1 MAKVTFQ
8 TQSRRATHSS
18 SPGEKTESKP
28 RLLIAATVST
38 TLGAFLLPFARHYR
52 RLGWQVDAIASG
64 ASKCEDCASNFDRV
78 WDIEWSRNPADIFG
92 VLSGLRRVR
101 KIVTD
106 GDYDIVHVHTPVA
119 AFVVRAALRKRGRR
133 PLVVYTAHGF
143 HFHPAGSAWK
153 NAIFEGLERLA
164 GKWTDALITINEE
177 DFESAKRLQ
186 IVHVD
191 RLFFMPGI
199 GIDLT
204 SYSKDVVSKE
214 QLHMLRDELALH
226 QSGRIFLQ
234 VAEFL
239 PNKRHCDT
247 LRAFSYLKTP
257 ATLLLA
263 GPGPKQSEMQELARQ
278 LGIADR
284 VRFLGPRRDIPA
296 LMRLA
301 DVVLLTSEREGL
313 PRSVMEAMAM
323 GKPVIGSD
331 IRGIRDLLRDG
342 RGKLFPVGDLN
353 SLAAMMTALAQD
365 PNAREKFGATGRKA
379 IVNYDI
385 KTVLSHHD
393 DVYERL
399 LAFDDG
405 TRRKT

>member
-1 MAKVTFQ
+1 MVMFQ

-28 RLLIAATVST
+28 RLLIATTVSM
-38 TLGAFLLPFARHYR
+38 TLRAFLLPFAKHYR
-52 RLGWQVDAIASG
+52 GLGWQVDAIASG

-92 VLSGLRRVR
+92 VLSGLRKVR

-106 GDYDIVHVHTPVA
+106 SDYDIVHVHTPIA

-133 PLVVYTAHGF
+133 PFVVYTAHGF
-143 HFHPAGSAWK
+143 HFHSAGSVWK
-153 NAIFEGLERLA
+153 NAIFEGLEKLA
-164 GKWTDALITINEE
+164 GKWTDALITINGE
-177 DFESAKRLQ
+177 DYESAKRLQ
-186 IVHVD
+186 IAPLD

-199 GIDLT
+199 GIDL
-204 SYSKDVVSKE
+204 SQYSKDVVSEE
-214 QLHMLRDELALH
+214 QFRMLREDLALD
-226 QSGRIFLQ
+226 QSECIFLQ
-234 VAEFL
+234 VAEFI
-239 PNKRHCDT
+239 PRKRHRDT
-247 LRAFSYLKTP
+247 LRAFSHLKAP
-257 ATLLLA
+257 STLLLA
-263 GPGPKQSEMQELARQ
+263 GAGPLQLEMRELARQ

-323 GKPVIGSD
+323 GRPVIGSD

-342 RGKLFPVGDLN
+342 RGELFPAGDVD
-353 SLAAMMTALAQD
+353 SLAAAMTALAQD
-365 PNAREKFGATGRKA
+365 PGAREELGAAGREA

-385 KTVLSHHD
+385 NTILSRHD
-393 DVYERL
+393 DVYKVL
-399 LAFDDG
+399 LACG
-405 TRRKT
+405 NSINGKN